1 MKNLKKK
8 LKKSIK
14 KKSELIKKE
23 EDYDNDD
30 FNLPKGVERISKEE
44 RIVREN
50 GVKRKIIK
58 ITSYNI
64 DGSKDV
70 KIYKEII

>member
-1 MKNLKKK
+1 M
-8 LKKSIK
+8 

-23 EDYDNDD
+23 EDFSDDD
-30 FNLPKGVERISKEE
+30 FNLPKGVERINKEE
-44 RIVREN
+44 RIIREN
-50 GVKRKIIK
+50 GVKRKMIK

-70 KIYKEII
+70 KIYKDVM

>member
-50 GVKRKIIK
+50 GVKRKII
-58 ITSYNI
+58 ISYNI